1 MPYHQY
7 IFTISEQENR
17 DIAIALLN
25 GAIVEGFEEK
35 GNELI
40 AVTKEE
46 IPKETLNELIDLLNV
61 TYSRSIMEE
70 VNWNAVWEAG
80 FQPIKVVYPDR
91 DKVFA
96 YVRANFHDPLNDADY
111 DLMITPKM
119 SFGTGHHA
127 TTYGMISYMSSIQ
140 FENRV
145 VVDFGTGTGLLA
157 ILAEKMGAKSVL
169 AIDYDPWC
177 ITNATENISANECRN
192 IKLKQSDHFEIL
204 TRPDIILANIN
215 LNIIKSNLPAIAESC
230 SDDTVLLFSGL
241 LLADET
247 DILNALYEVNITESA
262 IIKNDGWLIIA
273 AKKGR

>member
-177 ITNATENISANECRN
+177 ITNATENILANECRN

-247 DILNALYEVNITESA
+247 DVLNALYEVNITESA
-262 IIKNDGWLIIA
+262 IIRNDGWLIIA